1 MLPGP
6 WPPGP
11 LASVTRECRGGL
23 AGTLPDD
30 MTFAPAAAEKGPV
43 GRSGGRTG
51 RGAKA
56 PLRGRLVPVLVV
68 TCYLGLA
75 LAAYWPLWPGDP
87 SRLPVCSCADPVQ
100 ATWFLGWIPY
110 ALGHLHNP
118 FFTTLIDHPSG
129 VNLAQNTE
137 MPLLGLLT
145 APLSVAVS
153 PVSSF
158 NLVMFLAYPVSAA
171 SMYLVV
177 RRFVATELPAALAGL
192 LYGFSAYVVGQG
204 YGHPNLSFVPLPPV
218 ILLLLFELLVAQRK
232 APLRQ
237 GLLLGTA
244 VAGQFLISPE
254 VLATTAI
261 VAALAVAVLAAARP
275 RACTRARLAHT
286 ACGLMAAGLLAAV
299 VLAYPVWFLVAGP
312 GRFHGAVQGAGN
324 PYRADL
330 LGPVVPTPG
339 ELLAPAS
346 LKAVGFRFTGAT
358 FPENGSYI
366 GVVLLAA
373 CALLVARFRKS
384 RWLVFLA
391 VMALV
396 SFVLSL
402 GPGLVVDGHTTPV
415 PLPFGLLVRL
425 PLLENVLPSR
435 FSLYQDAFVAL
446 VAGIGLDELLR
457 SRRARRRQ
465 AAGVAATRRWA
476 LGNAGLAVSGV
487 GALALLL
494 PAWPLAT
501 TPTGVPALFAT
512 ASRAIPT
519 GGVVLTYPFPVAPE
533 DQAMLWQA
541 VDGYR
546 FSLLGGYALVP
557 NAGGTVSPW
566 PPELEPV
573 SVQAALGY
581 EAMGPNGYLLATAPD
596 LGRALVADTRR
607 YLMAHHVG
615 TVVVDTSLGNH
626 PERVVGLFRRA
637 IGPGRRVGNVVLW
650 QRVAGLLRRVPASR

>member
-1 MLPGP
+1 MTPTLADAEHGPGRHVV
-6 WPPGP
+6 
-11 LASVTRECRGGL
+11 ARRQQARV
-23 AGTLPDD
+23 
-30 MTFAPAAAEKGPV
+30 
-43 GRSGGRTG
+43 RS
-51 RGAKA
+51 A
-56 PLRGRLVPVLVV
+56 RGRIVPVVV
-68 TCYLGLA
+68 VVCFFGLA

-87 SRLPVCSCADPVQ
+87 SRLPGCSCADPVQ
-100 ATWFLGWIPY
+100 GVWFLGWIPY

-145 APLSVAVS
+145 APLSAAVS

-158 NLVMFLAYPVSAA
+158 NLVMYLAYPLSAA
-171 SMYLVV
+171 SMYLVA
-177 RRFVATELPAALAGL
+177 RRFVASELPAALAGL

-218 ILLLLFELLVAQRK
+218 ILFLLFDLLVDQRR
-232 APLRQ
+232 AARRT
-237 GLLLGTA
+237 GLLLGA
-244 VAGQFLISPE
+244 AAAAQFLISPE

-261 VAALAVAVLAAARP
+261 VAAVAVVVMAAARP
-275 RACTRARLAHT
+275 RACTRARLVHAGR
-286 ACGLMAAGLLAAV
+286 GLIAGGLLAAV

-312 GRFHGAVQGAGN
+312 ARFHGAVQGAGN

-330 LGPVVPTPG
+330 LGPIVPTPG

-346 LKAVGFRFTGAT
+346 LKAAGFRFTGAT
-358 FPENGSYI
+358 FPENGSYL

-373 CALLVARFRKS
+373 CALLIARFRQN

-391 VMALV
+391 AMALA

-402 GPGLVVDGHTTPV
+402 GPSLVVDGHTTGV
-415 PLPFGLLVRL
+415 PLPFGLLVHL
-425 PLLENVLPSR
+425 PLVENVLPSR

-446 VAGIGLDELLR
+446 VAGFGLDELLR
-457 SRRARRRQ
+457 ARRAKRAQGTRRGSRRGMAIGEGAL
-465 AAGVAATRRWA
+465 AAG
-476 LGNAGLAVSGV
+476 GL
-487 GALALLL
+487 GALALLV
-494 PAWPLAT
+494 PAWPMAT
-501 TPTGVPALFAT
+501 SPIGVPALFTT
-512 ASRAIPT
+512 ASRTIPS

-557 NAGGTVSPW
+557 SAGGTVSPW

-581 EAMGPNGYLLATAPD
+581 EAMGPNGYLLTTAPD
-596 LGRALVADTRR
+596 LGPALVADTRR
-607 YLMAHHVG
+607 YLADHHVG
-615 TVVVDTSLGNH
+615 TVVLDPALGNN
-626 PERVVGLFRRA
+626 PQNVTWLFRRA
-637 IGPGRRVGNVVLW
+637 LGPPARVGGTLLW
-650 QRVAGLLRRVPASR
+650 THVAARLTARAPLGS